1 MCLLHTGD
9 LFYFC
14 ILFISIHLGFF
25 QPQSQIQLTHLP
37 LCPKT
42 QSSVRNWHFYRF
54 LLVFHNKQVYY
65 QSAASLSLISL
76 SVRNFKQM
84 YWKTSKL
91 SYVMDRF
98 SSWVH
103 ERTLLIASVSF
114 NCCVYYLYFVAVGDT
129 HSSLPSGS
137 MNLSICS
144 HTHTRKQTR
153 AKGRVFVFMCV
164 CVCVSE
170 CECVCYKYEI
180 FWDAGGVV
188 SLHGTRSG
196 SEPLDFSSLPKA
208 TPPLLT
214 FKLQPHVSPHR
225 HAHF

>member
-14 ILFISIHLGFF
+14 ILFIFIHLGFF

-65 QSAASLSLISL
+65 QSAASLSSISL

-129 HSSLPSGS
+129 HSSQGPWTCPSA
-137 MNLSICS
+137 
-144 HTHTRKQTR
+144 HTRTHENRQGQR
-153 AKGRVFVFMCV
+153 GESLFSCV
-164 CVCVSE
+164 CVRKWMW
-170 CECVCYKYEI
+170 VCM
-180 FWDAGGVV
+180 
-188 SLHGTRSG
+188 L
-196 SEPLDFSSLPKA
+196 
-208 TPPLLT
+208 
-214 FKLQPHVSPHR
+214 
-225 HAHF
+225 